1 MQNMSKLRTWVQ
13 CQKTYTVDSL
23 KDVMPVG
30 DPSKDRLDKDFKKF
44 LDLKSDKKPKNVTK
58 KND

>member
-1 MQNMSKLRTWVQ
+1 MQNMSKLRTWVE
-13 CQKTYTVDSL
+13 CQKTYTVGSL
-23 KDVMPVG
+23 KDVMAVG
-30 DPSKDRLDKDFKKF
+30 DPSEDRLDKDFKKF